1 MSFPTS
7 RIDEFAGEDLLVLL
21 QNKSQDYRS
30 GTLNLL
36 VDFMQ
41 ANLTFESAFASQ
53 YSSPLTG
60 ATVQVTDGSSNVHL
74 MLSPAGTL
82 AALTISLPAV
92 ANLVD
97 KQEVLV
103 TSTQALTSLTI
114 SANGASNVFGAPT
127 TLSAGGFFRFKYDSN
142 QSNWNRVG

>member
-7 RIDEFAGEDLLVLL
+7 RIDEFASEDVLVLF
-21 QNKSQDYRS
+21 QNKSQDIRG
-30 GTLNLL
+30 GTIFLL
-36 VDFMQ
+36 LDFMQ
-41 ANLTFESAFASQ
+41 ANLTFNSAFNSQ

-60 ATVQVTDGSSNVHL
+60 ATVQVQDASDNAHL
-74 MLSPAGTL
+74 LLSPAGTL
-82 AALTISLPAV
+82 AALTVSLPAV

-97 KQEVLV
+97 RQEVLV
-103 TSTQALTSLTI
+103 TSTQTLTSLTI

-127 TLSAGGFFRFKYDSN
+127 TLGAGGFFRLKYDAN